1 MYRMKMYGMNATKW
15 IFAIARCAGALVL
28 AGAAMAVAAATTP
41 AAPVAAVAP
50 IAPSSS
56 RVETVQ
62 FAKGATT
69 VAISGELKGDQYVD
83 YRVRGGANQTLAVT
97 LKASNLQ
104 NYFNILPPGS
114 SGTAMFIGSTSGNQF
129 KRILPTD
136 GEFVV
141 RVYLM
146 RAAARRNEASNYT
159 LNIALEGKPLPPNS
173 AAKDA
178 VIRGTAFHASANTPC
193 AKPSNPQVRQC
204 DVYVIR
210 RGYDGTATVEVQWPD
225 GSKRSILFV
234 KLQPVATDSLDT
246 MTYTRSGE
254 VTAVSVGKDE
264 RADIHDVLLTGG

>member
-1 MYRMKMYGMNATKW
+1 MNKSKW
-15 IFAIARCAGALVL
+15 ISGVARCAGGSLL
-28 AGAAMAVAAATTP
+28 AGAALTVAAATAP
-41 AAPVAAVAP
+41 APAGN
-50 IAPSSS
+50 
-56 RVETVQ
+56 RVEMVQ

-104 NYFNILPPGS
+104 NYFNINPPGNEMS
-114 SGTAMFIGSTSGNQF
+114 MFVGSTSGNQF

-146 RAAARRNEASNYT
+146 RAAARRNETSNYT
-159 LNIALEGKPLPPNS
+159 LNIALDGKALPPNS
-173 AAKDA
+173 SAKDA
-178 VIRGTAFHASANTPC
+178 VIRGTSFHASANTTC
-193 AKPSNPQVRQC
+193 AKPSNPQVRHC

-210 RGYDGTATVEVQWPD
+210 RGYDGTATTEVQWPD

-234 KLQPVATDSLDT
+234 KLQPVTTDSRDP
-246 MTYTRSGE
+246 MTYTRNGE
-254 VTAVSVGKDE
+254 VTVVNVGKDE
-264 RADIHDVLLTGG
+264 RVDIPDVLLTGG

>member
-1 MYRMKMYGMNATKW
+1 M
-15 IFAIARCAGALVL
+15 ARCAGALLL
-28 AGAAMAVAAATTP
+28 AGAALTVAAATAP
-41 AAPVAAVAP
+41 AGN
-50 IAPSSS
+50 

-62 FAKGATT
+62 FTKGATT

-83 YRVRGGANQTLAVT
+83 YRLRGGANQTLAVT
-97 LKASNLQ
+97 LKASNPQ

-114 SGTAMFIGSTSGNQF
+114 ADAAMFIGSTSGNQF

-146 RAAARRNEASNYT
+146 RAAARRNESSRYT
-159 LNIALEGKPLPPNS
+159 LNIALDGKALPPTS
-173 AAKDA
+173 SAKDA
-178 VIRGTAFHASANTPC
+178 VIRGTPFHASANTAC
-193 AKPSNPQVRQC
+193 AKPSNPQVRHC

-234 KLQPVATDSLDT
+234 KLQPVATDSRDP

-254 VTAVSVGKDE
+254 ITAVNVGKDE
-264 RADIHDVLLTGG
+264 RVDIHDVLLTGG

>member
-1 MYRMKMYGMNATKW
+1 M
-15 IFAIARCAGALVL
+15 
-28 AGAAMAVAAATTP
+28 AGAAMAVAAATATP
-41 AAPVAAVAP
+41 GN
-50 IAPSSS
+50 

-62 FAKGATT
+62 FAKGANT

-83 YRVRGGANQTLAVT
+83 YRVSDGANQTLA
-97 LKASNLQ
+97 LILNARNLQ

-114 SGTAMFIGSTSGNQF
+114 SGTAMFIGSTSGNKF

-159 LNIALEGKPLPPNS
+159 LNIVLEGKALPPTS
-173 AAKDA
+173 SGKDA
-178 VIRGTAFHASANTPC
+178 VIRGTPFHASANTGC
-193 AKPSNPQVRQC
+193 ARPSSPQVRHC

-210 RGYDGTATVEVQWPD
+210 RGFDGTATAEVQWPD

-234 KLQPVATDSLDT
+234 KLQPVATDSPDP

-254 VTAVSVGKDE
+254 VTVVSVGKDE
-264 RADIHDVLLTGG
+264 RVDIHDVLLTGG

>member
-1 MYRMKMYGMNATKW
+1 MKMYDMKIYGMNATKW
-15 IFAIARCAGALVL
+15 IFAKARFAGALVL
-28 AGAAMAVAAATTP
+28 TGAAMAVAAATTP
-41 AAPVAAVAP
+41 AAPVAAV
-50 IAPSSS
+50 APSSS

-83 YRVRGGANQTLAVT
+83 YRVRGGANQMLAVT

-159 LNIALEGKPLPPNS
+159 LNIALEGKALPPTS
-173 AAKDA
+173 SAKDA
-178 VIRGTAFHASANTPC
+178 VIRGTSFHASANTTC
-193 AKPSNPQVRQC
+193 AKPSNPQVRHC

-210 RGYDGTATVEVQWPD
+210 RGYDGTATTEVQWPD

-234 KLQPVATDSLDT
+234 KLQPVTTDSRDP
-246 MTYTRSGE
+246 MTYTRNGE
-254 VTAVSVGKDE
+254 VTVVNVGKDE
-264 RADIHDVLLTGG
+264 RVDIPDVLLTGG